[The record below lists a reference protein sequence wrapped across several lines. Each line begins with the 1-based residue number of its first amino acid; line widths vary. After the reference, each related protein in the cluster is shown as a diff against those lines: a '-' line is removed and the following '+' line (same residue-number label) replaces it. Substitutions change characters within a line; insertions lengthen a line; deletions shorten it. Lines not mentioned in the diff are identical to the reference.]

1 MDTNIEV
8 FYALSESRCWDT
20 EGAERFNESTPVRN
34 KQVFAC
40 KHDGHIILDEL
51 KFSEAALAP
60 TDDNNKSPTGGIRQ
74 PPEHPIATIRKDGI
88 YIFQLRIDH
97 PAQKPFQAN
106 VHIEIK
112 ATYGYLSAIDWPL
125 LLVSQ
130 GNCKCEH
137 DYFD

>member
-1 MDTNIEV
+1 MDTNIEIL
-8 FYALSESRCWDT
+8 YALSESRCWDT

-51 KFSEAALAP
+51 KFSEAALAQP
-60 TDDNNKSPTGGIRQ
+60 QVPNDANNKSPTGGIRQ

-88 YIFQLRIDH
+88 YIFKLTIDQ

-125 LLVSQ
+125 LLVSH
-130 GNCKCEH
+130 CEW
-137 DYFD
+137 D